1 MMPYKTIVTGV
12 PRRIYAAALVVIIVT
27 LACGTTTPQA
37 PESPTATSTPKIG
50 VPVFGVTCDPSIL
63 EMLHG
68 ETKTITI
75 ADTGGV
81 GKVTEFKVGTVAGTA
96 SDPTA
101 SEISVS
107 QQPEPSDSGWST
119 LPGTINIV
127 STAVDG
133 PERTETYFINI
144 LVGGTQGDDQITGG
158 NIWCQVN
165 VKHLEPP
172 TATPTIT
179 ATPTETA
186 TPTKPPFIVTGH
198 GFQVLYT
205 GPWQAQTGGTLA
217 VSFQVMGPDNRPAQ
231 GTFNATLGDPPS
243 DPKASHASGQLDQ
256 NGMITLMLDVN
267 WPQGVTRL
275 FFNFDDETFEVGEIT
290 IIP

>member
-1 MMPYKTIVTGV
+1 MMPYKPNVAGV
-12 PRRIYAAALVVIIVT
+12 PRQIYIVALLFIIT
-27 LACGTTTPQA
+27 ALACETTATPA
-37 PESPTATSTPKIG
+37 LESPTATSTPKIG
-50 VPVFGVTCDPSIL
+50 VPVFGVTCDPVPL
-63 EMLHG
+63 EMIHG
-68 ETKTITI
+68 ETKTIAI
-75 ADTGGV
+75 ADTGGE
-81 GKVTEFKVGTVAGTA
+81 GKVTEFKVGTIAGTA
-96 SDPTA
+96 SDPAA

-107 QQPEPSDSGWST
+107 QQPAPGDSGWST
-119 LPGTINIV
+119 LPGTITIV

-144 LVGGTQGDDQITGG
+144 LVGGRQGDDHITGG

-186 TPTKPPFIVTGH
+186 TSTKLPFIVTGH

-205 GPWQAQTGGTLA
+205 GPLQAQAGGTLA
-217 VSFQVMGPDNRPAQ
+217 ASFQVMGPDNRPTQ

-256 NGMITLMLDVN
+256 NGMITLMMHVN
-267 WPQGVTRL
+267 WPQGVTKL
-275 FFNFDDETFEVGEIT
+275 FFNFADETFEVGEIL
-290 IIP
+290 INP